1 MIEEKEFRI
10 WINTHKNYSN
20 NKVVSDTISRVKRAD
35 RLIEWH
41 NDEIYLFELERND
54 EYKRLSTTVR
64 SQIKGAVKMYFE
76 FVNDKR

>member
-1 MIEEKEFRI
+1 MIEEKEFRT
-10 WINTHKNYSN
+10 WINTHKNYS

-54 EYKRLSTTVR
+54 EYKQLSTTVR

-76 FVNDKR
+76 YINSKK